1 MDKFNANP
9 LQILLNYIIVKI
21 VFMKMDFKEDQIIE
35 MENI

>member
-9 LQILLNYIIVKI
+9 RQILLNYIIVKI
-21 VFMKMDFKEDQIIE
+21 AFMKMDLKEAQIIE